1 MEEWTGNGPDWYGQR
16 HGWLC
21 HWTAFESANDSLIT
35 AYFSEGR
42 NTMTTENWYLKNK
55 PRIMREIRFAIP
67 HYRRFIAQAY
77 GKDMAEAVIAET
89 IQRFEVLLP
98 EIPYIGGSEN
108 ILTENLYLS
117 AAMLA
122 MYQSLKARGKS
133 VEEVASL
140 IYQGTASL
148 YSSLPF
154 RFLLR
159 WQGRQLFSLKR
170 IDQRKRAAAIS
181 QQRLY
186 PADWVFEIVGGDG
199 QDFEFGV
206 DYTECGI
213 VKYLAREGAL
223 ELAPYLCWLDYPMC
237 AAMQVK
243 LVRTETIAQ
252 GCERCNF
259 RFGRGQAVQVVP
271 DFVKN

>member
-1 MEEWTGNGPDWYGQR
+1 M
-16 HGWLC
+16 
-21 HWTAFESANDSLIT
+21 A
-35 AYFSEGR
+35 
-42 NTMTTENWYLKNK
+42 TENWYLKNK

-67 HYRRFIAQAY
+67 HYKKFIARAY
-77 GKDMAEAVIAET
+77 VKETAEAVVAET
-89 IQRFEVLLP
+89 LQRFETLLP
-98 EIPYIGGSEN
+98 GIPYIGGSEN

-133 VEEVASL
+133 VEEVAGL

-148 YSSLPF
+148 YSGFPF
-154 RFLLR
+154 QLLLR
-159 WQGRQLFSLKR
+159 FQGRQLLTQKR

-186 PADWVFEIVGGDG
+186 PDDWVFEIVEGDG
-199 QDFEFGV
+199 QTFEFGV

-213 VKYLAREGAL
+213 VKYLTREGAP
-223 ELAPYLCWLDYPMC
+223 ELAPYLCLLDYPMC
-237 AAMQVK
+237 KSMRVR

-259 RFGRGQAVQVVP
+259 RFSRGPAVEVIP

>member
-1 MEEWTGNGPDWYGQR
+1 
-16 HGWLC
+16 
-21 HWTAFESANDSLIT
+21 
-35 AYFSEGR
+35 
-42 NTMTTENWYLKNK
+42 MTTENWYLKNK

-77 GKDMAEAVIAET
+77 GKDMAEAVVAET
-89 IQRFEVLLP
+89 IQRFETLLP
-98 EIPYIGGSEN
+98 GIPYIGGGEN

-122 MYQSLKARGKS
+122 MYQSLQVRGKS
-133 VEEVASL
+133 IEEVARL
-140 IYQGTASL
+140 IYQGTSSL
-148 YSSLPF
+148 YNGFPYRL
-154 RFLLR
+154 LLR
-159 WQGRQLFSLKR
+159 WQGRKLFSQKR
-170 IDQRKRAAAIS
+170 IEQRRRDAEIS
-181 QQRLY
+181 QQRLF
-186 PADWVFEIVGGDG
+186 PDDWVFEIVQGDG
-199 QDFEFGV
+199 QTFEFGV

-213 VKYLAREGAL
+213 VKYLAREGAP

-259 RFGRGQAVQVVP
+259 RFSRGQAVQVVP

>member
-1 MEEWTGNGPDWYGQR
+1 
-16 HGWLC
+16 
-21 HWTAFESANDSLIT
+21 
-35 AYFSEGR
+35 
-42 NTMTTENWYLKNK
+42 MTTENWYLKNK

-67 HYRRFIAQAY
+67 HYRRFIERAY
-77 GKDMAEAVIAET
+77 GKDVAEAVVAET
-89 IQRFEVLLP
+89 SQRFEALLP

-108 ILTENLYLS
+108 ILTKNLYLS

-122 MYQSLKARGKS
+122 MYQSLKARGKY
-133 VEEVASL
+133 VEEVARL
-140 IYQGTASL
+140 IYLGTTSL
-148 YSSLPF
+148 YSGFPF

-159 WQGRQLFSLKR
+159 WQGRQLFSQKR
-170 IDQRKRAAAIS
+170 IEQRRRAAAAS
-181 QQRLY
+181 QKGLY
-186 PADWVFEIVGGDG
+186 LDDWVFGIVEGDG
-199 QDFEFGV
+199 QIFEFGV

-213 VKYLAREGAL
+213 VKYLTREGAP

-237 AAMQVK
+237 KSMRVR

-259 RFGRGQAVQVVP
+259 RFSRGPAVEVMP

>member
-1 MEEWTGNGPDWYGQR
+1 
-16 HGWLC
+16 
-21 HWTAFESANDSLIT
+21 
-35 AYFSEGR
+35 
-42 NTMTTENWYLKNK
+42 MTTENWYLKNK

-67 HYRRFIAQAY
+67 HYRRCIAQAY
-77 GKDMAEAVIAET
+77 GKDVAEAVVAET
-89 IQRFEVLLP
+89 IQRFEALLP

-108 ILTENLYLS
+108 ILTKNLYLS

-122 MYQSLKARGKS
+122 MYQSLKAHGKS
-133 VEEVASL
+133 IEEVAGL
-140 IYQGTASL
+140 IYQGKVGF
-148 YSSLPF
+148 YSSFPF
-154 RFLLR
+154 QLLLR
-159 WQGRQLFSLKR
+159 FQGRQLLSQKR

-186 PADWVFEIVGGDG
+186 PDDWVFEIVEGDG
-199 QDFEFGV
+199 QTFEFGV

-213 VKYLAREGAL
+213 VKYLTREGVP

-237 AAMQVK
+237 KSMRVK

-259 RFGRGQAVQVVP
+259 RFSRGPGVDVKP
-271 DFVKN
+271 DFLKS

>member
-1 MEEWTGNGPDWYGQR
+1 
-16 HGWLC
+16 
-21 HWTAFESANDSLIT
+21 
-35 AYFSEGR
+35 
-42 NTMTTENWYLKNK
+42 MTTENWYLKNK
-55 PRIMREIRFAIP
+55 PRILREIRFAIP
-67 HYRRFIAQAY
+67 HYKKCIARAY
-77 GKDMAEAVIAET
+77 GKDVAEAVVAET
-89 IQRFEVLLP
+89 IRRFEVLLP

-122 MYQSLKARGKS
+122 MYRSLQARGKS

-148 YSSLPF
+148 YSGFPF
-154 RFLLR
+154 KLLLR
-159 WQGRQLFSLKR
+159 FQGRQLLTQKR

-181 QQRLY
+181 QEKRY
-186 PADWVFEIVGGDG
+186 PDDWVFKIVEGDG
-199 QDFEFGV
+199 QTFEFGV

-213 VKYLAREGAL
+213 AKYLAREGAP

-237 AAMQVK
+237 KAMQVR

-259 RFGRGQAVQVVP
+259 RFSRGPAVDVQP

>member
-1 MEEWTGNGPDWYGQR
+1 
-16 HGWLC
+16 
-21 HWTAFESANDSLIT
+21 
-35 AYFSEGR
+35 
-42 NTMTTENWYLKNK
+42 MTTENWYIKNK
-55 PRIMREIRFAIP
+55 SRILREIRFAIP
-67 HYRRFIAQAY
+67 HYRRCIAHAY
-77 GKDMAEAVIAET
+77 GKDVAEAVVTET

-108 ILTENLYLS
+108 TLTENLYLS

-133 VEEVASL
+133 VGEVAGL

-148 YSSLPF
+148 YSGFPF
-154 RFLLR
+154 HLLLR
-159 WQGRQLFSLKR
+159 FQGRQLLTRKR
-170 IDQRKRAAAIS
+170 IDQRKRAATIS

-186 PADWVFEIVGGDG
+186 PDDWVFEIVEGDG
-199 QDFEFGV
+199 QTFGFGV

-213 VKYLAREGAL
+213 VKYLAREGAP

-237 AAMQVK
+237 RSMQVK

-259 RFGRGQAVQVVP
+259 RFSRGPAVEVLP

>member
-1 MEEWTGNGPDWYGQR
+1 
-16 HGWLC
+16 
-21 HWTAFESANDSLIT
+21 
-35 AYFSEGR
+35 
-42 NTMTTENWYLKNK
+42 MTTENWYLENK
-55 PRIMREIRFAIP
+55 SRILREIRFAIP
-67 HYRRFIAQAY
+67 YYKRCIAQAY
-77 GKDMAEAVIAET
+77 GKDVAEAVVAET
-89 IQRFEVLLP
+89 IQRFEALLP
-98 EIPYIGGSEN
+98 GIPYIGGSEN

-133 VEEVASL
+133 VEETARL

-148 YSSLPF
+148 YRGVPF
-154 RFLLR
+154 QLLLR
-159 WQGRQLFSLKR
+159 IQGRQLLTQKR

-181 QQRLY
+181 QKRLY
-186 PADWVFEIVGGDG
+186 PDDWVFEIVEGDG
-199 QDFEFGV
+199 QTFEFGV

-213 VKYLAREGAL
+213 VKYLRREGAP

-237 AAMQVK
+237 KSMRVR

-259 RFGRGQAVQVVP
+259 RFSRGPAVEAMP

>member
-1 MEEWTGNGPDWYGQR
+1 MLHFFLAYEE
-16 HGWLC
+16 
-21 HWTAFESANDSLIT
+21 
-35 AYFSEGR
+35 R
-42 NTMTTENWYLKNK
+42 NKMTTENWYLKNK

-67 HYRRFIAQAY
+67 HYRRFIEPAY
-77 GKDMAEAVIAET
+77 GKDVAEAVVAET
-89 IQRFEVLLP
+89 IQRFEALLP

-122 MYQSLKARGKS
+122 LYQSLKARGKS
-133 VEEVASL
+133 VEEVTRL

-148 YSSLPF
+148 YSSFPF
-154 RFLLR
+154 RWLLK
-159 WQGRQLFSLKR
+159 WQGIQLFSKKR
-170 IDQRKRAAAIS
+170 IEQRRRAAAIS
-181 QQRLY
+181 QQKLY
-186 PADWVFEIVGGDG
+186 PDDWVFDIVDGDG
-199 QDFEFGV
+199 QTFEFGV

-213 VKYLAREGAL
+213 VKYLTREGAP

-237 AAMQVK
+237 KSMRVK

-259 RFGRGQAVQVVP
+259 RFSRGPAVEVVP
-271 DFVKN
+271 DFMKN